1 MGNAE
6 SQIKEATK
14 KVEKI
19 ALEKEKLKE
28 VYQKAVEQKEEEFK
42 QKVKDLE
49 QKLQISLTT
58 RENEIESKVEAAK
71 NEQILKEK
79 SELENHDKLKDEET
93 RKLLTGKECEMKK
106 RIQELANEKEKE
118 KERMKESYEAELKKT
133 EENCRAELQRKKDGF
148 ETEFKRREAEYEGA
162 LEKERQKNVDF
173 KEELIRSQQSR
184 ELELESKE
192 KQLAITEKNVDEK
205 LNLIEKWEKK
215 VENDRERKEREANFR
230 DFRTRYP

>member
-1 MGNAE
+1 MGNAD
-6 SQIKEATK
+6 SQIKEATE

-93 RKLLTGKECEMKK
+93 RKLLTGK
-106 RIQELANEKEKE
+106 
-118 KERMKESYEAELKKT
+118 
-133 EENCRAELQRKKDGF
+133 
-148 ETEFKRREAEYEGA
+148 
-162 LEKERQKNVDF
+162 NV
-173 KEELIRSQQSR
+173 K
-184 ELELESKE
+184 
-192 KQLAITEKNVDEK
+192 
-205 LNLIEKWEKK
+205 
-215 VENDRERKEREANFR
+215 
-230 DFRTRYP
+230 